1 MDDGFRQY
9 LETLHASFE
18 RLIAMKPHSVGS
30 LPREVP
36 WECVYLFSEG
46 NRHLYVGRTR
56 NLPQRLR
63 NHCGNASGHNQAV
76 FAFKLARELTGRT
89 TVDYSRQ
96 NSRKEL
102 LNNPVFAA
110 AFSDAKARIRGLELR
125 FIEEKDPLRQ
135 ALLEI
140 YASFV
145 LKTPYNDFDTH

>member
-9 LETLHASFE
+9 VEALHASFE
-18 RLIAMKPHSVGS
+18 RLVNMKPQTVDALTST
-30 LPREVP
+30 LPM
-36 WECVYLFSEG
+36 ECVYLFSEG
-46 NRHLYVGRTR
+46 GRHLYVGRTR
-56 NLPQRLR
+56 NLRQRLR
-63 NHCGNASGHNQAV
+63 NHCSNASEHNQAV
-76 FAFKLARELTGRT
+76 FAFKLAREFTGRT
-89 TVDYSRQ
+89 RVDYSKQ

-102 LNNPVFAA
+102 LTVPSFAA
-110 AFSDAKARIRGLELR
+110 AFSNAKVRIRGMELR